1 MQLVDITA
9 AMQRAG
15 IRRLCVVS
23 GEADWALLQAFEW
36 RAALPG
42 DWLTLS
48 NSDDFPHRVAPAA
61 LRTLLGREFQH
72 AIFDARSGFHAEAFA
87 ALAGTLRA
95 GSWLLLLTPP
105 WQDWAMQPD
114 CDSLRWADVAEPIA
128 TPHFIHH
135 LQLLMEQD
143 QQVML
148 LHQHQHQHQHQKPTR
163 APELLHQHQPERA
176 PALLH
181 QHQPERA
188 SELLHQHQS
197 ARVPELLHQHRP
209 ERAPAML
216 HQHHSE
222 RASELLHKY
231 QPARTPALLD
241 LPEWHCQAPQQQAR
255 ILQQLL
261 TMPSG
266 VAVIT
271 AARGRGKS
279 ALAGMLAQHNQH
291 CLVTAPAKVS
301 TDVLAAFAGEHFHF
315 MAPDAI
321 LAADSVP
328 SAQWLIIDEAA
339 AIPAPL
345 LQQLVQ
351 RFPRVLMTTTVQGY
365 EGTGRGFMLRFC
377 ATLPQ
382 VQHFQLDEPL
392 RWSANDPLEQWL
404 SRALLFEDA
413 AESELQGEVTIF
425 PATPE
430 QGVLEAGYRLLAS
443 AHYRTSPLD
452 LRRMLDAP
460 GMRFWL
466 AGTSENIVGALWLVE
481 EGGLDEPLA
490 EAVWAGLRRPRGNL
504 VAQSL
509 AAHAGYAEAA
519 TLRSQRI
526 SRIAVLAAQRQRGIG
541 SALVAAAHQQADGC
555 DFLSVSFGYTETLWQ
570 FWQRCGFTLVRI
582 GSQREA
588 SSGCYAA
595 MAIRALTPAGE
606 RLQQQAAQRF
616 ARDAVW
622 LRDIIDLP
630 FETTD
635 FPQTLNEDDW
645 PLLAGFAWAQ
655 RPYEASYAALQ
666 RLVRASSQPLLEA
679 ILVQKQPLSAVAQ
692 QAGLS
697 GRKALVQRLRQ
708 ETVEALIQCDA
719 SRAKQWQQQL
729 ASLQ

>member
-15 IRRLCVVS
+15 IRRLCVVA

-105 WQDWAMQPD
+105 WHDWATQPD
-114 CDSLRWADVAEPIA
+114 DDSLRWADVAEPIA

-135 LQLLMEQD
+135 LQQLMEQD

-148 LHQHQHQHQHQKPTR
+148 LDQHQHQQPVRASELLHRHKPVRASELLHQYQPAR
-163 APELLHQHQPERA
+163 APELLHQ
-176 PALLH
+176 
-181 QHQPERA
+181 
-188 SELLHQHQS
+188 
-197 ARVPELLHQHRP
+197 
-209 ERAPAML
+209 
-216 HQHHSE
+216 
-222 RASELLHKY
+222 Y
-231 QPARTPALLD
+231 QTARTPAFLD
-241 LPEWHCQAPQQQAR
+241 LPDWHCQAPQQQAQ

-351 RFPRVLMTTTVQGY
+351 RFPRVLMITTVQGY

-430 QGVLEAGYRLLAS
+430 QGGLEAGYRLLAS

-509 AAHAGYAEAA
+509 AAHAGFAEAA

-635 FPQTLNEDDW
+635 LPQTLNEDDW

-666 RLVRASSQPLLEA
+666 RLVRASSQPILEA

-708 ETVEALIQCDA
+708 ETAEALIQCDA

>member
-1 MQLVDITA
+1 MSLVDITA

-15 IRRLCVVS
+15 IRRLCVIA
-23 GEADWALLQAFEW
+23 GDADWAPQQAMEW
-36 RAALPG
+36 RVALSG

-48 NSDDFPHRVAPAA
+48 DSDDFPQRVAPAA

-105 WQDWAMQPD
+105 WQDWATQPD

-135 LQLLMEQD
+135 LQQLIEQD
-143 QQVML
+143 PQVML
-148 LHQHQHQHQHQKPTR
+148 QHQHQHQHQYQHEHER
-163 APELLHQHQPERA
+163 APELLHPHQPARA
-176 PALLH
+176 SGLLH

-188 SELLHQHQS
+188 SELLHQHQPER
-197 ARVPELLHQHRP
+197 APELLHPH
-209 ERAPAML
+209 
-216 HQHHSE
+216 
-222 RASELLHKY
+222 

-241 LPEWHCQAPQQQAR
+241 LPDWHCQAPQQQEQ

-261 TMPSG
+261 KMPSG

-279 ALAGMLAQHNQH
+279 ALAGMLAKHNQH

-301 TDVLAAFAGEHFHF
+301 TEVLAAFAGEHFHF

-321 LAADSVP
+321 LAMDAEP
-328 SAQWLIIDEAA
+328 SAQWLIVDEAA

-351 RFPRVLMTTTVQGY
+351 RFPRVLMITTVQGY

-382 VQHFQLDEPL
+382 VRYFQLDEPL
-392 RWSANDPLEQWL
+392 RWSAHDPLEQWL
-404 SRALLFEDA
+404 SQALLFEDA
-413 AESELQGEVTIF
+413 IESEDGGEITIF
-425 PATPE
+425 PATSE
-430 QGVLEAGYRLLAS
+430 QGALEAGYRLLAS

-466 AGTSENIVGALWLVE
+466 AGAPENIVGALWLVE
-481 EGGLDEPLA
+481 EGGLDKSLA
-490 EAVWAGLRRPRGNL
+490 DAVWAGLRRPRGNL

-509 AAHAGYAEAA
+509 AAHAGFAEAA

-541 SALVAAAHQQADGC
+541 SALVAMAQQQAEGC
-555 DFLSVSFGYTETLWQ
+555 DFLSVSFGYTESLWQ

-606 RLQQQAAQRF
+606 QLQQQAAQRF

-622 LRDIIDLP
+622 LRDIIDVP
-630 FETTD
+630 FKTTD
-635 FPQTLNEDDW
+635 HSQTLSEDDW

-666 RLVRASSQPLLEA
+666 RLVRASPQPILEA
-679 ILVQKQPLSAVAQ
+679 ILVQKQPLSAATQ

-708 ETVEALIQCDA
+708 ETAEALIQCNT
-719 SRAKQWQQQL
+719 SRAEQWQQQL

>member
-1 MQLVDITA
+1 MV
-9 AMQRAG
+9 
-15 IRRLCVVS
+15 
-23 GEADWALLQAFEW
+23 
-36 RAALPG
+36 
-42 DWLTLS
+42 
-48 NSDDFPHRVAPAA
+48 
-61 LRTLLGREFQH
+61 
-72 AIFDARSGFHAEAFA
+72 
-87 ALAGTLRA
+87 
-95 GSWLLLLTPP
+95 
-105 WQDWAMQPD
+105 QDP
-114 CDSLRWADVAEPIA
+114 
-128 TPHFIHH
+128 
-135 LQLLMEQD
+135 
-143 QQVML
+143 QVML
-148 LHQHQHQHQHQKPTR
+148 LHQHQQPAR

-176 PALLH
+176 RELLH

-188 SELLHQHQS
+188 PELLHQHQP
-197 ARVPELLHQHRP
+197 AHAPALLNQHQPVRAPALLNQHQPVRAPALLHQHQP
-209 ERAPAML
+209 VHAPALLNQHQPVRAPT
-216 HQHHSE
+216 
-222 RASELLHKY
+222 LLH
-231 QPARTPALLD
+231 QPARTPGLLD
-241 LPEWHCQAPQQQAR
+241 LPEWHCQAPQQQAQ
-255 ILQQLL
+255 ILHQLM

-279 ALAGMLAQHNQH
+279 ALAGMLAQQNQH

-351 RFPRVLMTTTVQGY
+351 RFPRVLMITTVQGY

-377 ATLPQ
+377 ATLPH

-430 QGVLEAGYRLLAS
+430 QGVLEAGYHLLAS
-443 AHYRTSPLD
+443 AHYRTSPID

-466 AGTSENIVGALWLVE
+466 AGNRENIAGALWLVE
-481 EGGLDEPLA
+481 EGGLDKSLA

-526 SRIAVLAAQRQRGIG
+526 SRIAVLAVQRQCGIG

-555 DFLSVSFGYTETLWQ
+555 DFLSVSFGYTESLWQ

-595 MAIRALTPAGE
+595 MAIRALTSAGE
-606 RLQQQAAQRF
+606 KLQQHAAQRF
-616 ARDAVW
+616 ARDALW

-630 FETTD
+630 FETAD
-635 FPQTLNEDDW
+635 HPQTLNEDDW

-655 RPYEASYAALQ
+655 RPYEASYAVLQ
-666 RLVRASSQPLLEA
+666 RLVRASPQPLLKA
-679 ILVQKQPLSAVAQ
+679 ILVQKHSLNEVAQ
-692 QAGLS
+692 QASLS
-697 GRKALVQRLRQ
+697 GRKAVVQRLRQ
-708 ETVEALIQCDA
+708 ETAEALIQCDIR
-719 SRAKQWQQQL
+719 RAEQWRQHF

>member
-1 MQLVDITA
+1 MSLVDITA

-23 GEADWALLQAFEW
+23 GEAGWALQQAVEW
-36 RAALPG
+36 RAALSG

-48 NSDDFPHRVAPAA
+48 DSDDFPQRVAPAA

-105 WQDWAMQPD
+105 WRDWATQAD
-114 CDSLRWADVAEPIA
+114 CDSLRWADVGEPIA

-135 LQLLMEQD
+135 LQQLIEQD
-143 QQVML
+143 PQVIL
-148 LHQHQHQHQHQKPTR
+148 LHQHEHER
-163 APELLHQHQPERA
+163 APELLQQHQPARASGLLHQHQPERA
-176 PALLH
+176 PEL
-181 QHQPERA
+181 QHP
-188 SELLHQHQS
+188 H
-197 ARVPELLHQHRP
+197 
-209 ERAPAML
+209 
-216 HQHHSE
+216 
-222 RASELLHKY
+222 

-241 LPEWHCQAPQQQAR
+241 LPDWHCQAPQQQAR
-255 ILQQLL
+255 ILLQLL
-261 TMPSG
+261 KMPSG

-279 ALAGMLAQHNQH
+279 ALAGMLAKHNQH

-301 TDVLAAFAGEHFHF
+301 TEVLASFAGEHFHF

-321 LAADSVP
+321 LAMDAEPSV
-328 SAQWLIIDEAA
+328 QWLIVDEAA

-351 RFPRVLMTTTVQGY
+351 RFPRVLMITTVQGY

-382 VQHFQLDEPL
+382 VRYFQLDEPL
-392 RWSANDPLEQWL
+392 RWSAHDPLEQWL
-404 SRALLFEDA
+404 SQALLIEDA
-413 AESELQGEVTIF
+413 IESELDGEITIF

-430 QGVLEAGYRLLAS
+430 QGALEAGYRLLAS
-443 AHYRTSPLD
+443 AHYRTSPID

-466 AGTSENIVGALWLVE
+466 AGTPENIVGALWLVE
-481 EGGLDEPLA
+481 EGGLDKSLA
-490 EAVWAGLRRPRGNL
+490 DAVWAGVRRPRGNL

-509 AAHAGYAEAA
+509 AAHAGFAEAA

-541 SALVAAAHQQADGC
+541 SALVAAAQQQADGC

-595 MAIRALTPAGE
+595 MAILALTPAGE
-606 RLQQQAAQRF
+606 QLQQQAAQRF

-622 LRDIIDLP
+622 LRDIIDVP
-630 FETTD
+630 FKTTD
-635 FPQTLNEDDW
+635 HSQTLSEDDW

-679 ILVQKQPLSAVAQ
+679 ILVQKQALSAVAQ

-708 ETVEALIQCDA
+708 ETAEALIQCNT
-719 SRAKQWQQQL
+719 SRAEQWQQQL